1 MFMCIPFINNPKL
14 LEFAFERLSD
24 RKKLDLG
31 YADSPISFGQ
41 ITLRDDYQGHE
52 I

>member
-1 MFMCIPFINNPKL
+1 MFMCIPFIDNAKR

-41 ITLRDDYQGHE
+41 IISRDDHQGHE